1 MPEDCIVTIRGPV
14 WDDWTM
20 TFDLGAVASAV
31 GKRDEDGNLLMPRE
45 RVRKIMK
52 LIRQYGTPEDIET
65 AERMVGK

>member
-1 MPEDCIVTIRGPV
+1 
-14 WDDWTM
+14 M

-52 LIRQYGTPEDIET
+52 LIRQYGTPEDIEK